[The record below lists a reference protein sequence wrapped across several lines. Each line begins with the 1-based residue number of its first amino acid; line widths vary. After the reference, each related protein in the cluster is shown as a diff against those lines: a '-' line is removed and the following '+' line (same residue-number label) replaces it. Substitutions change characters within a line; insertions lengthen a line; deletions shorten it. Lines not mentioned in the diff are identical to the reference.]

1 MAGERVIC
9 VGHTALDRTFYV
21 DRWPTGSAK
30 IAARDY
36 RECGGGMAANAA
48 VAIARLGGAA
58 EFWGPT
64 GDDREAGIMADELA
78 RAGVDL
84 AGFVRV
90 PGRRSSVST
99 ILVDA
104 HGERLVVG
112 FRSDALREPPD
123 ALPWGRLSHARVLL
137 ADVRWPE
144 GAAAAL
150 CRARAAGLTTV
161 LDADVAPADVLTRLV
176 YVADHVLFSAPGL
189 QAFRPGEEPAAAL
202 RAALAAGAS
211 VAGVTQGE
219 RGCLWC
225 EATDPHRLHA
235 APALAVDV
243 VDSTGAGDVFHG
255 AYALGLA
262 ERWPVHRAV
271 RFACVAASLKCRGAG
286 ARASIPDRHAVEARL
301 RAA

>member
-21 DRWPTGSAK
+21 ERWPTSSAK

-64 GDDREAGIMADELA
+64 GDDREAGIMAEELA
-78 RAGVDL
+78 REGVDL
-84 AGFVRV
+84 AGFVRI
-90 PGRRSSVST
+90 PGRHSSVST

-123 ALPWGRLSHARVLL
+123 ALPWERLSHARVLL

-150 CRARAAGLTTV
+150 CRARAAGLATV

-176 YVADHVLFSAPGL
+176 HEADHVLFSAPGL
-189 QAFRPGEEPAAAL
+189 QAFRPGEDAAAAL
-202 RAALAAGAS
+202 RAVLAAGAS

-225 EATDPHRLHA
+225 EAADPDRLHA

-243 VDSTGAGDVFHG
+243 LDSTGAGDVFHG

-262 ERWPVHRAV
+262 EGWPVRRAV

-301 RAA
+301 RTA